1 MGFLGID
8 IGGTWL
14 KAAVSDNNII
24 DNSASSAYSDLIIKK
39 VKSPLHSQVTVNE
52 FIQALDELIS
62 LFDLSLNKIS
72 GLGIST
78 AGIVDYGGKR
88 ILKAS
93 DHLNVLKNESWK
105 KELEKRTKCIATLIN
120 DADAAT
126 IGLSETGFL
135 RGNKTIGIMPVGT
148 GLGFSVWRNG
158 RRWRPGK
165 LFSLLGSI
173 GTPVGAY
180 EAIAS
185 ASVLASRDQNHDL
198 LNILTDKRYSDEM
211 ELYIENLV
219 KILNTATILYGLD
232 EIYLCGGLADAVHN
246 SDYELESV
254 LNTKLADTPS
264 ELDKPVKVI
273 VPEAGNRLQLIGVLA
288 LAEAE
293 TFANKNATKL
303 NYFNIYTEYPYNKD
317 LQLHKM
323 DSFSLVRTL
332 WQAEQEAGQELE
344 NSLKVIA
351 DIVEESLARVNT
363 GGRIIYV
370 GAGTS
375 GRIAAMDAVEIPCT
389 YGFPEER
396 IISVIAGGVADAAIE
411 IESEF
416 EEDASSVPEM
426 LLLNIDER
434 DIVIGIT
441 ASGSSYFV
449 QSALAC
455 AKKRKALTVLIMAE
469 LPQTELSFC
478 QYVIPLNSGLEL
490 IAGSTRMKAGTST
503 KKILNF
509 LSSSIMI
516 RMGKVAGSYMIDV
529 ACINNKLVERAQAI
543 LNVLYNIDR
552 EDALK
557 LLASTGMNL
566 RLAIKKLETGKN

>member
-1 MGFLGID
+1 MK
-8 IGGTWL
+8 T
-14 KAAVSDNNII
+14 
-24 DNSASSAYSDLIIKK
+24 SSACSDLTIKK
-39 VKSPLHSQVTVNE
+39 VKSPLHPQATVDE
-52 FIQALDELIS
+52 FIRALDELIS
-62 LFDLSLNKIS
+62 MFDLNFKKIS

-78 AGIVDYGGKR
+78 AGIVDYGGSR
-88 ILKAS
+88 ILRAS
-93 DHLNVLKNESWK
+93 DHLNVLKNDSWK
-105 KELEKRTKCIATLIN
+105 KEVEKRTKCTATLIN

-126 IGLSETGFL
+126 IGLCEAGFL
-135 RGNKTIGIMPVGT
+135 RGNKTIGVMPVGT

-165 LFSLLGSI
+165 SFCLLGSI
-173 GTPVGAY
+173 STPAGNY
-180 EAIAS
+180 ESIAS
-185 ASVLASRDQNHDL
+185 ASELASKDQNNDL
-198 LNILTDKRYSDEM
+198 INILTDKRYYSDL
-211 ELYIENLV
+211 ELYIGNLV

-232 EIYLCGGLADAVHN
+232 EIYLCGGLADAAHA
-246 SDYELESV
+246 SEYGLESI
-254 LNTKLADTPS
+254 LNSKLAETPS
-264 ELDKPVKVI
+264 ELDKPVKVF
-273 VPEAGNRLQLIGVLA
+273 VPEAGNRLQLIGALA

-293 TFANKNATKL
+293 TYAKKTTTKL
-303 NYFNIYTEYPYNKD
+303 SYINIYTEHPYNRD
-317 LQLHKM
+317 LQFHKM
-323 DSFSLVRTL
+323 DSCSLVRTF

-351 DIVEESLARVNT
+351 DIVEESLARVT
-363 GGRIIYV
+363 SGGRIIYV

-389 YGFPEER
+389 YGFPGER
-396 IISVIAGGVADAAIE
+396 VIAVIAGGVADAAIE

-449 QSALAC
+449 QSALAF
-455 AKKRKALTVLIMAE
+455 AKKRKALTALIMAE
-469 LPQTELSFC
+469 LPEIELPFC

-503 KKILNF
+503 KKVLNF

-529 ACINNKLVERAQAI
+529 ACINNKLVERAQSI
-543 LNVLYNIDR
+543 LSILYNIDK
-552 EDALK
+552 EDALNI
-557 LLASTGMNL
+557 LASSGMNL
-566 RLAIKKLETGKN
+566 KLAINKLETGKTN